1 MVVVCIT
8 QLEKAWNKGKA
19 EIFEQE
25 DLDQVF
31 FMDIKKLLFLEN
43 KLCGIITTVIQTHS
57 VWCLRLTKV
66 IQSTVRIVKNI

>member
-8 QLEKAWNKGKA
+8 RLEKAWNKGKA

-43 KLCGIITTVIQTHS
+43 KLCSIITTVIQTHS